1 MSILEEIFAHKR
13 TEVADQRQTL
23 PLSEVQALAKDTRQ
37 PKNFIASLF
46 GAPSRPA
53 LIAEVKFASPSRGTL
68 VDDVD
73 PISLADKYWTNGAAA
88 VSVLTDE
95 HYFGGHLDH
104 LRQIANQIPDLP
116 LLRKDFI
123 LDPYQVYQSR
133 AAGAAAVL
141 LIVSALT
148 SERLQEL
155 QLLAQELGM
164 AALVEVHSAEELEVA
179 LSLSPELVGINNRD
193 LADFSVDLGTTR
205 ELMPQIASEICTV
218 SESGIHTPE
227 DAASLGVDAILVGEA
242 IVSAPEVAAKV
253 RELAGFTATE
263 LS

>member
-13 TEVADQRQTL
+13 SEIADQRQTL
-23 PLSEVQALAKDTRQ
+23 PLAEVQALAKNSRQ
-37 PKNFIASLF
+37 PENFIAALL
-46 GAPSRPA
+46 GASSRPA
-53 LIAEVKFASPSRGTL
+53 LIAEVKFASPSRGTFM
-68 VDDVD
+68 DDVD

-95 HYFGGHLDH
+95 RFFGGHLDH
-104 LRQIANQIPDLP
+104 LMQIANQFPDLP
-116 LLRKDFI
+116 LLRKEFI

-141 LIVSALT
+141 LIVSALAR
-148 SERLQEL
+148 ERLQEL

-179 LSLSPELVGINNRD
+179 LSISPALIGINNRD
-193 LADFSVDLGTTR
+193 LGDFSVDLGTTR
-205 ELMPQIASEICTV
+205 ELMQHMPSEICVV
-218 SESGIHTPE
+218 SESGIRTPD

-242 IVSAPEVAAKV
+242 LVSAPDVAAKT
-253 RELAGFTATE
+253 RELAGLAETE